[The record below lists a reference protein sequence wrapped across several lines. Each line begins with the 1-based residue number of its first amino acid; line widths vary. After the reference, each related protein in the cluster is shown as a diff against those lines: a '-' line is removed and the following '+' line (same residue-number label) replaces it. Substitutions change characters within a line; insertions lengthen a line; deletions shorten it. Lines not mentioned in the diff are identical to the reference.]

1 MKLRAVS
8 REPPVEFR
16 TGSHAIRAKMPRRK
30 KSTKQP
36 LKSLDTFSRERRR
49 GRPSK
54 IPVSWVVGRAG
65 NHGVRLTQVWAKLEA
80 PLLAARTE
88 QDIANAFENYA
99 QPYTSHYVPGLA
111 TDILALI
118 RDPKFPKRREQR
130 INFLADSLGGRP
142 DVALR
147 TSRDICAKERAK
159 QRSRSAHKILR
170 HEYYVECTCGY
181 KGPARDNACRK
192 CGAEITFSLDELM
205 GRGLF

>member
-1 MKLRAVS
+1 M
-8 REPPVEFR
+8 
-16 TGSHAIRAKMPRRK
+16 
-30 KSTKQP
+30 
-36 LKSLDTFSRERRR
+36 
-49 GRPSK
+49 
-54 IPVSWVVGRAG
+54 SWVVGRAG

-88 QDIANAFENYA
+88 QDIANAFENYG
-99 QPYTSHYVPGLA
+99 QPYTSHFVPALVG
-111 TDILALI
+111 DILALI

>member
-1 MKLRAVS
+1 VPAL
-8 REPPVEFR
+8 
-16 TGSHAIRAKMPRRK
+16 
-30 KSTKQP
+30 
-36 LKSLDTFSRERRR
+36 
-49 GRPSK
+49 
-54 IPVSWVVGRAG
+54 VG
-65 NHGVRLTQVWAKLEA
+65 
-80 PLLAARTE
+80 
-88 QDIANAFENYA
+88 
-99 QPYTSHYVPGLA
+99 
-111 TDILALI
+111 DILALI